1 MTLSLSP
8 GEKETKF
15 FFVVVAA
22 AVGVFLS
29 SPALLALS
37 ASCSPASPRAAA
49 APGCAGEKRPSV
61 PQPRAAVLSAV
72 CFRFPAILARG
83 GCVCVC
89 VCVLLSRGFLFRGR
103 SMRRP
108 NPCGGDRGAGAP
120 LAARRGAR
128 LGARPGAPAGLSRC
142 ACGRP
147 SCPAGLLGVP
157 RGSGA
162 RPGRAWAFLAFSL
175 RAGAAPRVPG
185 AAGAARWAPG
195 ARRGAAAGFARI
207 VFLGWDLCN
216 GGGGEEFIR

>member
-147 SCPAGLLGVP
+147 SCPAGLLGG
-157 RGSGA
+157 RGLGPA
-162 RPGRAWAFLAFSL
+162 GLGLFWRFPLEPGQLRVCPGL
-175 RAGAAPRVPG
+175 RAQRAGLQAPVEAQRLG
-185 AAGAARWAPG
+185 LHGLCFSAGIYATEGVGRNLLDN
-195 ARRGAAAGFARI
+195 F
-207 VFLGWDLCN
+207 
-216 GGGGEEFIR
+216 